1 MAESKITIK
10 EKDSWEDE
18 NGSCDDIEEIKRRL
32 HTLELITL
40 QQSKAIIML
49 QKNDSIVRNAIS
61 HFQSFVFGLFKK
73 IISKWTE
80 EHESKV
86 KLMEFFKLNTVMCND
101 PNHLEPF
108 KMNAANKYSGS
119 TPTCQ
124 ACLSIKKASQSKN
137 RVDLDEA

>member
-1 MAESKITIK
+1 MTELKITIK

-18 NGSCDDIEEIKRRL
+18 NGCDDIEEMKRRL
-32 HTLELITL
+32 CKLELL
-40 QQSKAIIML
+40 VDRQSRAIIML
-49 QKNDSIVRNAIS
+49 QKNDNIVRNAIS
-61 HFQSFVFGLFKK
+61 HLQSFMFGLFKK

-80 EHESKV
+80 ERESNV

-124 ACLSIKKASQSKN
+124 TCLSIKKASQSKN